1 MTATDPET
9 ARQAEA
15 LIDAALTHVPFEG
28 MNRRALAAGARDI
41 GVPAPL
47 AEVLVPRGGAG
58 LAAAYHRR
66 GDAALRDSLAAD
78 PPVGRFRDRITEAV
92 MRRLSVAEPDLV
104 RAGAA
109 VLALPANLGLG
120 TRLMAETAD
129 TIWTALGDSSDDLAW
144 WTKRA
149 SLGTVFGATVLYW
162 LDDRSADQADTRAFL
177 DRRIGEVMAF
187 EGLKA
192 KVRRVPGVSAA
203 MSAATG
209 WIKAPR
215 RDEEARP

>member
-1 MTATDPET
+1 MSTPSPDAD
-9 ARQAEA
+9 A

-28 MNRRALAAGARDI
+28 MNRRALEAGARDLGI
-41 GVPAPL
+41 SPVL

-66 GDAALRDSLAAD
+66 GDAVLRASLAAD
-78 PPVGRFRDRITEAV
+78 PPAGRFRDRIAQAV
-92 MRRLSVAEPDLV
+92 MRRLDLADPELV

-109 VLALPANLGLG
+109 VLALPAALDLGP
-120 TRLMAETAD
+120 RLMGETAD
-129 TIWTALGDSSDDLAW
+129 VIWSGLGDRSEDFAW

-149 SLGTVFGATVLYW
+149 SLGAVFGATVLYW
-162 LDDRSADQADTRAFL
+162 LDDRSPGRMDTRAFL
-177 DRRIGEVMAF
+177 DRRIDGVMAF

-192 KVRRVPGVSAA
+192 RARRVPGVSAA

-209 WIKAPR
+209 WVRAPR
-215 RDEEARP
+215 RVRDAGGPR